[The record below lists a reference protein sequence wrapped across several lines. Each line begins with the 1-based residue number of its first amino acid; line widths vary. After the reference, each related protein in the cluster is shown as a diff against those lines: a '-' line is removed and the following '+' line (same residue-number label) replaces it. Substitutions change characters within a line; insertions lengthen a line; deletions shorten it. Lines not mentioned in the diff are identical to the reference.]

1 MQGDGRIVF
10 ENDEI
15 LEVSVVDGC
24 FHGVARRLRKNGD
37 VKCIFNYQFGHPS
50 GQAWYFKSDG
60 GILTG
65 MWNYTTERF
74 L

>member
-15 LEVSVVDGC
+15 LEVSIVDGC

-65 MWNYTTERF
+65 WWY
-74 L
+74 LIK